1 MPLRH
6 VVSSYVKNAAG
17 RKVRQAAVDAARREF
32 AKRQKGEGEQDQPQ
46 PEGEPEGPDYPPCD
60 VGVVFALGA
69 EAGGLEDLLGGKIE
83 IRGEELTVR
92 QGELEGRQ
100 VAVARSGP
108 GREEAARATECL
120 IDGHA
125 PKWVLSSGFA
135 GGLSPKLAR
144 HDLVMV
150 DRLADVEGN
159 RLDLELQVDRE
170 WLARTP
176 GVHVGRLLTA
186 DRVVRLP
193 DEKRSLGQKHEAVA
207 VDMETFATAEVCRR
221 RKVRFMAIRVISD
234 AVDDELPEDIEKLLR
249 QKTTAGRLGAA
260 VGSIWRRPSSVMV
273 MYRLRENAL
282 LASGKLARFLAGVI
296 GGLPSS

>member
-1 MPLRH
+1 
-6 VVSSYVKNAAG
+6 
-17 RKVRQAAVDAARREF
+17 
-32 AKRQKGEGEQDQPQ
+32 
-46 PEGEPEGPDYPPCD
+46 
-60 VGVVFALGA
+60 
-69 EAGGLEDLLGGKIE
+69 
-83 IRGEELTVR
+83 
-92 QGELEGRQ
+92 
-100 VAVARSGP
+100 VARSGP
-108 GREEAARATECL
+108 GRENAARATECL
-120 IDGHA
+120 IDGHE
-125 PKWVLSSGFA
+125 PKWVLSCGFA

-193 DEKRSLGQKHEAVA
+193 DEKRSLGQKYEAVA
-207 VDMETFATAEVCRR
+207 VDMETFAAAEACRR
-221 RKVRFMAIRVISD
+221 RKTRFMAIRIISD

-260 VGSIWRRPSSVMV
+260 VGSIWRRPSSVKD
-273 MYRLRENAL
+273 MYRLKENAL
-282 LASGKLARFLAGVI
+282 VASDKLAKFLAGVI